1 MVRAA
6 RVHSLVTTVQAQKLA
21 HLLVEGLQRVLQLGF
36 VNQISGISSAMK
48 TEEILMQLV
57 QATQMVATRTSLV
70 HVGASS
76 HLGQLLPT
84 ALQLWS
90 QDRLS
95 QQGRGLD
102 NSEASM
108 QLRSLR
114 SSYSEELRHTAV
126 RLASDASLPDI
137 PGGPVL
143 KDGGDSVQAQPRPG
157 EDSGAKQPSRPSAEE
172 GNARRE
178 GCPGNWKARPHLNR
192 LRNGLAT
199 SPVHCEPSHSAA
211 SVQSSSEAQDRLQNS
226 AAPHPEPAIA
236 DYLTIE
242 EDEQSQSSARTTS
255 QPAMLEDMSAAGQQL
270 LLLLRVLRN
279 LCATGSD
286 ATRAMADVGVPAQVA
301 CLISEPLDS
310 NQQGE
315 AQHAP
320 FVWETLSIHAR
331 MGLLSCGILSVQC
344 LANSMF
350 SISALTEPDSDH
362 QQGLL
367 S

>member
-1 MVRAA
+1 
-6 RVHSLVTTVQAQKLA
+6 
-21 HLLVEGLQRVLQLGF
+21 
-36 VNQISGISSAMK
+36 
-48 TEEILMQLV
+48 MQLV

-70 HVGASS
+70 QVGASS

-102 NSEASM
+102 NSEASK

-126 RLASDASLPDI
+126 RLASDASLSDI

-143 KDGGDSVQAQPRPG
+143 KGGDSVQAQSRPG
-157 EDSGAKQPSRPSAEE
+157 EDSDAKQPSRPSAEE

-178 GCPGNWKARPHLNR
+178 GCPGNWKSRPHLNR
-192 LRNGLAT
+192 LRNGLPT
-199 SPVHCEPSHSAA
+199 SPVHCEPSHGAA
-211 SVQSSSEAQDRLQNS
+211 FVQSSSEAQERLHNS
-226 AAPHPEPAIA
+226 AAPHPEPATA

-242 EDEQSQSSARTTS
+242 EDEQSQSSVRGTS

-310 NQQGE
+310 HQQGKS
-315 AQHAP
+315 ATCSHCHCQAACLHLCP
-320 FVWETLSIHAR
+320 CGVSFVRHTE
-331 MGLLSCGILSVQC
+331 C
-344 LANSMF
+344 SMPGKVLWF
-350 SISALTEPDSDH
+350 PHRLRLKLDPDH